1 MQRRM
6 SVNLPEGQGLRFWK
20 LTGREAVSEPFA
32 WTLTLLGEDARINRS
47 NLLGKSATV
56 TLPTQNGLASRYLN
70 GKVTRVA
77 VSPVELSGTRYA
89 AYTLTVEPDL
99 WPMKLDRNMRIFQ
112 GKTVPEIVKEVL
124 NEYQVKVDDNL
135 TENFRAWGLNL
146 KELITKSTSIRPQ
159 IQALPQSAHSLAL

>member
-1 MQRRM
+1 
-6 SVNLPEGQGLRFWK
+6 
-20 LTGREAVSEPFA
+20 
-32 WTLTLLGEDARINRS
+32 
-47 NLLGKSATV
+47 
-56 TLPTQNGLASRYLN
+56 
-70 GKVTRVA
+70 
-77 VSPVELSGTRYA
+77 
-89 AYTLTVEPDL
+89 
-99 WPMKLDRNMRIFQ
+99 MKLDRNMRIFQ